1 MPRDDLV
8 FIAVVLDRSGSME
21 STRDDAI
28 GGFNSFLKEQQEA
41 PGEALFTLVQF
52 DYEFITVHD
61 GVPIKDVPPLD
72 RNTFVP
78 RGSTALLDAIG
89 QTVNVMEAKIG
100 KMAED
105 EKPSRMIV
113 AVLSDGAENSSREF
127 KKHNIKEMIE
137 ARSKTGWDFM
147 FLSAGLDQFA
157 DAHEMGVH
165 SAMYAQGVSGPT
177 GITGTVGA
185 AGARIANYRSARAL
199 KDIAVNCSLQDYSEA
214 DSVSL
219 QNLVDIKSS
228 EASDGGDVQ
237 VTTTT
242 SDSSY
247 SVAESEDSES

>member
-1 MPRDDLV
+1 MARDDLV

-21 STRDDAI
+21 SMRDDAI

-61 GVPIKDVPPLD
+61 GVPIKDAPPLD

-78 RGSTALLDAIG
+78 RGGTALLDAIG

-113 AVLSDGAENSSREF
+113 AILSDGAENQSREF
-127 KKHNIKEMIE
+127 KKHDIKKMIE
-137 ARSKTGWDFM
+137 DRSKSGWDFM

-157 DAHEMGVH
+157 DAHEIGVKG
-165 SAMYAQGVSGPT
+165 AMYATGPT
-177 GITGTVGA
+177 GPTGMKGITGGVGA
-185 AGARIANYRSARAL
+185 RVASYRAARASGQCV
-199 KDIAVNCSLQDYSEA
+199 AMSLNDYSEDQEA
-214 DSVSL
+214 RGISL
-219 QNLVDIKSS
+219 QNLVDQKAAEVSNTS
-228 EASDGGDVQ
+228 KPEGENEA
-237 VTTTT
+237 
-242 SDSSY
+242 
-247 SVAESEDSES
+247 

>member
-1 MPRDDLV
+1 MARDDLV

-21 STRDDAI
+21 SMRDDAI

-61 GVPIKDVPPLD
+61 GVPIKDVPKLD

-78 RGSTALLDAIG
+78 RGGTALLDAIG

-113 AVLSDGAENSSREF
+113 AILSDGAENQSKEF
-127 KKHNIKEMIE
+127 KKHDIKKIIE
-137 ARSKTGWDFM
+137 ERSKTGWDFM

-157 DAHEMGVH
+157 DAHEIGIA
-165 SAMYAQGVSGPT
+165 SAMYAQGSTGPKGARGVT
-177 GITGTVGA
+177 GAVGA
-185 AGARIANYRSARAL
+185 RVASYRAARASGQCV
-199 KDIAVNCSLQDYSEA
+199 AMSLTDYSEDQEA
-214 DSVSL
+214 KGVSL
-219 QNLVDIKSS
+219 QNLVDQAQVN
-228 EASDGGDVQ
+228 ASN
-237 VTTTT
+237 VTPPE
-242 SDSSY
+242 DDD
-247 SVAESEDSES
+247 ES